1 MMSASAAR
9 VLVPL
14 QIRGTPPPWDQAV
27 HALQGNTMGTTWS
40 VRFAAP
46 AGLRLGPIE
55 AAITRVLDAVIDE
68 MSHWEPG
75 SRLSIFNR
83 AAASTRHALPAGFA
97 TVMQAA
103 LRIAEAS
110 GGAFDPGMGDA
121 VRRWGFG
128 PPGAIDETSST
139 RCDWR
144 ALVLDG
150 QDLLQP
156 GGVCLDLSAIAKG
169 HAVDR
174 VAQILEDLGI
184 ADHLAEVGGELRG
197 AGLKPDGQPW
207 WVDIEAP
214 AADAGL
220 PPLRIA
226 LHGLAIATSGD
237 YRRYRI
243 DEVGRRLSHSID
255 PRSGEPIAH
264 GLASVSVVHESAMW
278 ADGWSTA
285 LMVLGLDD
293 GLALARAQGLA
304 AHFVQR
310 TDGGGFAERFS
321 PAMEALLS

>member
-1 MMSASAAR
+1 MSSAAAR

-14 QIRGTPPPWDQAV
+14 QIRGTPPPWDQTV
-27 HALQGNTMGTTWS
+27 HALQGGTMGTSWS

-46 AGLRLGPIE
+46 DGLRLGAIE
-55 AAITRVLDAVIDE
+55 AAITRALDAVIDE

-83 AAASTRHALPAGFA
+83 AAAGTRHALPPGFA
-97 TVMQAA
+97 AVMRAA
-103 LRIAEAS
+103 LQIAEAS
-110 GGAFDPGMGDA
+110 GGAFDPGMGEV

-128 PPGAIDETSST
+128 PPGPIDEGSV
-139 RCDWR
+139 RRDWR
-144 ALVLDG
+144 TLELDG
-150 QDLLQP
+150 RGLLQP
-156 GGVCLDLSAIAKG
+156 GGARLDLSAIAKG

-174 VAQILEDLGI
+174 VAQVLEDLGI

-243 DEVGRRLSHSID
+243 DDAGRRLSHSID

-293 GLALARAQGLA
+293 GLALARAHGLA

-310 TDGGGFAERFS
+310 TESGGFAERFS

>member
-1 MMSASAAR
+1 MSSAAAR

-14 QIRGTPPPWDQAV
+14 EIRGTPPPWDQSV
-27 HALQGNTMGTTWS
+27 HALQGDTMGTTWS

-46 AGLRLGPIE
+46 AGLRLGAIE
-55 AAITRVLDAVIDE
+55 AAITRALDAVIDE
-68 MSHWEPG
+68 MSHWEPD

-83 AAASTRHALPAGFA
+83 AAAGTRHALPAGFA

-103 LRIAEAS
+103 LQIAEAS
-110 GGAFDPGMGDA
+110 GGAFDPCVGDV

-128 PPGAIDETSST
+128 PPGAIDEGTV

-144 ALVLDG
+144 ALELDG
-150 QDLLQP
+150 RGLLQP
-156 GGVCLDLSAIAKG
+156 GGARLDLSAIAKG

-174 VAQILEDLGI
+174 VAQVLEDLGI
-184 ADHLAEVGGELRG
+184 TDHLAEVGGELRG
-197 AGLKPDGQPW
+197 TGLKPDGQPW

-214 AADAGL
+214 ATDAGL
-220 PPLRIA
+220 APLRIA
-226 LHGLAIATSGD
+226 LHGLSIATSGD

-243 DEVGRRLSHSID
+243 DDGGRRLSHSID
-255 PRSGEPIAH
+255 PRSGAPIAH

-285 LMVLGLDD
+285 LMVLGLDE
-293 GLALARAQGLA
+293 GLELARTRGLA

-310 TDGGGFAERFS
+310 TEGGGFAERFS